1 MYILKSIQIDCKKEE
16 LWSWLTEFEKLK
28 KWNKTIIKEEH
39 ITQDEVKIDYKT
51 KVLIREGNRETW
63 YNNEI
68 MAYRPYEL
76 LRIALSGG
84 TLGTN
89 PMIVE
94 YVITKKNNQ
103 LKLTLESKWKPS
115 GFMLKLFY
123 PLIKIKATKNTLE
136 VLQELK
142 NQIENRQQ

>member
-1 MYILKSIQIDCKKEE
+1 MNITKSIQIDCKKEE
-16 LWSWLTEFEKLK
+16 LWSWLTDFEKLK
-28 KWNKTIIKEEH
+28 KWNKTIVEEQH
-39 ITQDEVKIDYKT
+39 ISEGNTRKGFKI
-51 KVLIREGNRETW
+51 KVLIKEGNRKIW

-68 MAYRPYEL
+68 MVYQPNEL

-94 YVITKKNNQ
+94 YVITKNNNQ
-103 LKLTLESKWKPS
+103 LELTLESKWKPS

-123 PLIKIKATKNTLE
+123 PFIKIKATKNTVE
-136 VLQELK
+136 VLKELK
-142 NQIENRQQ
+142 NQIENKLK